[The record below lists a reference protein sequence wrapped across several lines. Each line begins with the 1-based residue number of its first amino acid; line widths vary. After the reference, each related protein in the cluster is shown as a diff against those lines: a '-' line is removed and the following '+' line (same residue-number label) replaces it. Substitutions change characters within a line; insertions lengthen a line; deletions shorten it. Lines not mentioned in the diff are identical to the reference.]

1 MKKIISFCLW
11 AQPDWWK
18 EGRQLIATYIV
29 GALANADIAK
39 KEWPDWTCRYYIDKS
54 TIDTS
59 IINELKSRDNVEV
72 VLFENHEG
80 YFSTL
85 WRFYAFADNDSDYII
100 SRDIDSR
107 LSPRDKAAVDEWL
120 ESGMDFHIM
129 RDSCQHGV
137 PISAGMFGVR
147 GNAIDNIS
155 KVIDVYRD
163 FAIREDKYNWFG
175 VDQHFLEKIIY
186 PQTKGKSLVHD
197 DWTPN
202 QSRFAGEDRKPFP
215 IPRLRGE
222 GWWEKELP
230 KWHNASFDKKTC
242 SNPECKLGCSVS
254 WCTRTPCPGCGKYH
268 DNDHIGKITEGI
280 GKEELEKYTH
290 ISRPEKERLRKDLI

>member
-1 MKKIISFCLW
+1 MKKVISFCLW
-11 AQPDWWK
+11 EQPNGVQD
-18 EGRQLIATYIV
+18 GRDSLPSYIL
-29 GALANADIAK
+29 GAILNADIAK
-39 KEWPDWTCRYYIDKS
+39 EEWQDWTCRYYIDKS
-54 TIDTS
+54 TIDES

-72 VLFENHEG
+72 FLFEKNEG

-222 GWWEKELP
+222 GWWEQEFP
-230 KWHNASFDKKTC
+230 EWHSGIEEDFEKYPW
-242 SNPECKLGCSVS
+242 PEGRCFFK
-254 WCTRTPCPGCGKYH
+254 CPACGEYH
-268 DNDHIGKITEGI
+268 DNDYIGKTQIPYGEEKI
-280 GKEELEKYTH
+280 KYANIIEACLFANIKESTNG
-290 ISRPEKERLRKDLI
+290 